1 MPRLKDR
8 SRQIPNSLRFREP
21 STNWSPPLWSS
32 FDTIVDLLLQHRRA
46 NPYLAKKNNWALDRR
61 AIADEVDAYNA
72 ALCKAHGWVNFID
85 ETEISP
91 PKPLSPRSPSL
102 SQGVGAVVAGAKII
116 VEMFG
121 SEGPIR
127 DKKLANDRALTC
139 AVCPLNG
146 RGNWTRFF
154 TVPAQAMVR
163 KLLGMVKDL
172 GLQTD
177 LDEELGI
184 CEPCG
189 CPLKG
194 KVWARTEH
202 ILKHIP
208 AADKA
213 ALHPGCWITKE
224 EQELTHT

>member
-8 SRQIPNSLRFREP
+8 NNQIPYSLRFVQTGT
-21 STNWSPPLWSS
+21 SWKPPIGAS
-32 FDTIVDLLLQHRRA
+32 FNTIVDLLLEHRRA
-46 NPYLAKKNNWALDRR
+46 NPYLAKKYNWAMDRVS
-61 AIADEVDAYNA
+61 IANEVDVYNA
-72 ALCKAHGWVNFID
+72 VLCKEHGWLNYID
-85 ETEISP
+85 DIEGFP
-91 PKPLSPRSPSL
+91 PKPLSPRNPSL
-102 SQGVGAVVAGAKII
+102 SQGVSAVVAGAKII
-116 VEMFG
+116 AEMFG

-194 KVWARTEH
+194 KVWARIEH

-213 ALHPGCWITKE
+213 ALHPRCWISKE
-224 EQELTHT
+224 ERELTSK